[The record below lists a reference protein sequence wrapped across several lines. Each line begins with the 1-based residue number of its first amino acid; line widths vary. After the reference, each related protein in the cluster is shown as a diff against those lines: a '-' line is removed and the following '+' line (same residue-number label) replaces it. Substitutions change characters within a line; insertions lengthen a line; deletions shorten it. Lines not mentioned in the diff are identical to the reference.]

1 MMFDQEVP
9 WKAAWFGSKVVHSRG
24 TSRLCVVVCQLNAIS
39 GHLINIRGLYQ
50 RIVEANIIPA
60 LKMIETK

>member
-9 WKAAWFGSKVVHSRG
+9 WKAAWFGNKVVHSRG